1 MAARTRR
8 LVPVSEIGLIPMPLS
23 SADLPAELRLEELDA
38 GVGRLGVPASTS
50 LPAYT
55 SSVFSRKI
63 TMSTFSG
70 GFTGEGTPWYQRT
83 GRTQA

>member
-8 LVPVSEIGLIPMPLS
+8 LVPVSEIGLIPMPVS
-23 SADLPAELRLEELDA
+23 SEMSQPNSSFSMARRVAA
-38 GVGRLGVPASTS
+38 SAVPASTS
-50 LPAYT
+50 LPEYT

-70 GFTGEGTPWYQRT
+70 AFTGDGTPWYQRT
-83 GRTQA
+83 GRRHT